1 MCLYLKDIKPK
12 IAKRDIVCY
21 KILNRTSRFNWDT
34 NEMEEMYTTP
44 YQHTPINSV
53 NDDIIKGIRCFE
65 PNSSTPH
72 ISSSS
77 DLFCLKGFKWAMRG
91 GCIHSYRYKKDANFM
106 KKDTYFVKVV
116 GTEDV
121 IFKCI
126 IPKGTEYYKGIDAIG
141 QENYASKK
149 IRFVKQVK

>member
-1 MCLYLKDIKPK
+1 MCLYLKSIKPK

-21 KILNRTSRFNWDT
+21 KILNRTSCFNWDT
-34 NEMEEMYTTP
+34 HEVEYMYTTP

-65 PNSSTPH
+65 PDSSTPH

-77 DLFCLKGFKWAMRG
+77 DLFCLKGFKWTMRG

-106 KKDTYFVKVV
+106 INDF
-116 GTEDV
+116 EQV
-121 IFKCI
+121 IFECV

>member
-1 MCLYLKDIKPK
+1 MCLYLKNIKPK

-91 GCIHSYRYKKDANFM
+91 GCIHSYRYKNDANFM
-106 KKDTYFVKVV
+106 IDDF
-116 GTEDV
+116 EQV

-149 IRFVKQVK
+149 IRFVKQIK

>member
-12 IAKRDIVCY
+12 VAKRDIVCY
-21 KILNRTSRFNWDT
+21 KILNRTSCFNWDT
-34 NEMEEMYTTP
+34 HEVEYMYTTP

-77 DLFCLKGFKWAMRG
+77 DLFCLKEFEWVMRG
-91 GCIHSYRYKKDANFM
+91 GCIHSYRYEKDANFM
-106 KKDTYFVKVV
+106 INDF
-116 GTEDV
+116 EQV

-126 IPKGTEYYKGIDAIG
+126 IPKGTEYYKGIDSIG